1 MFTEGKLCEHLIR
14 RKVLRMFDSRNEAL
28 QTAIIFG
35 FPIFLACTGSF
46 AAFLLPGLGVVG
58 IILLLILMLASSLI
72 IATKLRAKDRS
83 GKLIEWGPQNMTS
96 TEKIYYLLGY
106 LLCLFAFL
114 SVLVIHFTG
123 IRFR

>member
-1 MFTEGKLCEHLIR
+1 MLAKLWEHLIR

-35 FPIFLACTGSF
+35 FPLFLACMGGFS
-46 AAFLLPGLGVVG
+46 ALLLPGLGSVG
-58 IILLLILMLASSLI
+58 LGLLLIFMLAASLI

-114 SVLVIHFTG
+114 SVLVIYFTG
-123 IRFR
+123 ISFK